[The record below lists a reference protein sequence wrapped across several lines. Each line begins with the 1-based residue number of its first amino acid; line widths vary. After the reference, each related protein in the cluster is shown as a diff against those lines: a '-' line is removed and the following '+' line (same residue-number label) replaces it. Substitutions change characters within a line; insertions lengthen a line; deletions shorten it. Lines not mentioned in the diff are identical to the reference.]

1 MYLKFRVSRETA
13 NDFIRL
19 FVNRLAYGVQA
30 AKPLPNGSVPYYLAR
45 DWLTKAP
52 KHTRYRRGANAPEWR
67 HYHQSVRDQS

>member
-30 AKPLPNGSVPYYLAR
+30 TKPLANGSVPYIWR
-45 DWLTKAP
+45 NWLTKAP
-52 KHTRYRRGANAPEWR
+52 KY
-67 HYHQSVRDQS
+67 SI